1 MIKYTRIVVWLALSI
16 FSASG
21 LLAQDKST
29 DKQGNTIS
37 EVSIIGNTELPNVSF
52 DLPWKLPSVTRREE
66 QKPVARLE
74 GMLDPIE
81 PETHRKRLFFSQ
93 HLKLDVPKY

>member
-1 MIKYTRIVVWLALSI
+1 MMKVNVVFMCSLL
-16 FSASG
+16 
-21 LLAQDKST
+21 LLAGWSHAQDRSA
-29 DKQGNTIS
+29 KQKGNKVS

-66 QKPVARLE
+66 QKPTARLE

-81 PETHRKRLFFSQ
+81 PETHRKKLFFSQ